1 MELTFLHCS
10 QYVWIDVSDTSNSC
24 AETSRYMTYIHN
36 VMCPY
41 RERLCLN
48 CKQNGGWAVCL
59 KQTGKLGHPCGLSW
73 NLRVHRTHQC
83 VLNLLFCSIHLDSRH
98 IAVLV
103 VVWSAQGFISH
114 ILFGGV
120 WYAIAM
126 LLLCYFTR
134 GFSSEGHVSDE
145 KTPGCLGYIGD
156 EILPS
161 FAWTISNHCKYTC

>member
-41 RERLCLN
+41 RERLCIN

-73 NLRVHRTHQC
+73 NLRVHRNHQC

-98 IAVLV
+98 IAV
-103 VVWSAQGFISH
+103 VVWSVQGFISH
-114 ILFGGV
+114 IFFWGGV
-120 WYAIAM
+120 ICHGYVNAM
-126 LLLCYFTR
+126 LVYQR
-134 GFSSEGHVSDE
+134 VSSEGHVSDE
-145 KTPGCLGYIGD
+145 KNSGFVWGYIGV
-156 EILPS
+156 
-161 FAWTISNHCKYTC
+161 SNNSGTPKWMVYNGKPY